1 MFWFFVEAALKN
13 GIPKLK
19 NMSTRKSV
27 AFIAALIFLVFGNAF
42 SASAAT
48 VTNITSTTSAA
59 LVYNTSNAS
68 SISVTFALPTAR
80 PAGVQ
85 NVSANGFTLTL
96 SNIASTNLP
105 ANGQC
110 GGVTYSGNQPGS
122 SSLAA
127 PTFFDCYIYRDGSN
141 PVIELD
147 SNSAFDAG
155 ATITITFPS
164 GTFTT
169 ASSGNI
175 GLSVV
180 IGEYNGFNITPFDT
194 GTGQI
199 LVGAAGSTV
208 TFNSNGGSGSMS
220 GQTASTSTAL
230 LSNTFTKAGYTFG
243 GWASSQSNANAGSV
257 AYANGANYAFSSST
271 TLYAIWNANSS
282 GSSNGNSDAGSSL
295 PTTGLNPLPYLFS
308 GFALIALGMGL
319 IIARRKKTN

>member
-1 MFWFFVEAALKN
+1 M
-13 GIPKLK
+13 P
-19 NMSTRKSV
+19 
-27 AFIAALIFLVFGNAF
+27 
-42 SASAAT
+42 
-48 VTNITSTTSAA
+48 TS
-59 LVYNTSNAS
+59 
-68 SISVTFALPTAR
+68 R

-85 NVSANGFTLTL
+85 NVTANGFTLTL
-96 SNIASTNLP
+96 SNISTTTLP

-110 GGVTYSGNQPGS
+110 GGVTYTGSQPGS

-147 SNSAFDAG
+147 SNSEFDAG

-164 GTFTT
+164 GSFTT

-194 GTGQI
+194 GTSQI
-199 LVGAAGSTV
+199 LVGAAASTV

-230 LSNTFTKAGYTFG
+230 TSNSFTKTGYTFG
-243 GWASSQSNANAGSV
+243 GWASSQSNANAGTV
-257 AYANGANYAFSSST
+257 AYSNGANYTFSSST
-271 TLYAIWNANSS
+271 TLYAIWNANSG

-295 PTTGLNPLPYLFS
+295 PTTGLNPLTYLAS
-308 GFALIALGMGL
+308 GFALIALGVGV
-319 IIARRKKTN
+319 IISRRKHRN